1 MLVLHDNTE
10 SGNAYKVRLLL
21 SQLELD
27 FKTIQYNVVEGETRS
42 AAFLSAINNN
52 GRIPVVEFE
61 DGRCLAESNAILYYF
76 AQDTAFF
83 PDDKWQQAEV
93 MKWLFFEQYS
103 HEPFVAVAKYIL
115 TMLPD
120 DSPRRAEIP
129 LLHTKGYDA
138 LAVMENRLKDHE
150 FLVGDGY
157 SIADIAL
164 FAYTHKAEMGDFD
177 LSRFSAILR
186 WIDRIE
192 ATPDFIVMY
201 PEGWT
206 RQ

>member
-1 MLVLHDNTE
+1 MLIIHDNTE
-10 SGNAYKVRLLL
+10 SGNAYKARLLL
-21 SQLELD
+21 SQLGLEY
-27 FKTIQYNVVEGETRS
+27 KTIQYDVVNAETRTPEYL
-42 AAFLSAINNN
+42 ANINEN

-83 PDDKWQQAEV
+83 PTDKWQQAQV
-93 MKWLFFEQYS
+93 MQWLFFEQYS

-115 TMLPD
+115 TMLPED
-120 DSPRRAEIP
+120 TPRRADLP
-129 LLHTKGYDA
+129 TLHKNGYVA
-138 LAVMENRLKDHE
+138 LQILENRLASHD
-150 FLVGDGY
+150 FLVGDHY

-177 LSRFSAILR
+177 LSRFPAILS
-186 WIDRIE
+186 WISRIE
-192 ATPDFIVMY
+192 QTPGFVTMY

-206 RQ
+206 KS